1 MLAGARERGTELGAV
16 PIGPGGG
23 AALRLLA
30 AAVQARSVVEIG
42 TGAGVSGLWLL
53 RGMTPEGV
61 LTTIDTEA
69 EHQRVARATFTEAG
83 VAASRVRAINGRALD
98 VLPRLADASYDLV
111 FIDAD
116 KPEYAAYLEQAVRL
130 LRPGGVVAID
140 NVLWHDRVADSAV
153 RDDVTASI
161 RTVNNSVRDDERL
174 VACLL
179 PVGDGLLVAVRRPG

>member
-1 MLAGARERGTELGAV
+1 M
-16 PIGPGGG
+16 PIGSGGG

-30 AAVQARSVVEIG
+30 AAVHARSVVEIG

-53 RGMTPEGV
+53 RGMAPDGV

-111 FIDAD
+111 FIDAA
-116 KPEYAAYLEQAVRL
+116 KPEYADYLQQAIRL
-130 LRPGGVVAID
+130 LRPGGIVAVD
-140 NVLWHDRVADSAV
+140 NVLWNGKVADTSVRDETTASIRAVNNAV
-153 RDDVTASI
+153 RDD
-161 RTVNNSVRDDERL
+161 DRL

-179 PVGDGLLVAVRRPG
+179 PVGDGLLAAVRRTD